1 MTSYILRDGRMVCKD
16 TGTPMLSE
24 DERNGPVSAP
34 LAIIKDI
41 PAHIAPSGAYI
52 SGRKAMLDDCK
63 AHGYVPWEKV
73 SKNPGGFTNESI
85 AKRNGVR
92 VCEATRE
99 FLHNEKQK
107 LKQNS

>member
-1 MTSYILRDGRMVCKD
+1 MAKTYGWRNGDLVDLE
-16 TGTPMLSE
+16 TGAPMLSE
-24 DERNGPVSAP
+24 EEKKRPIGAP
-34 LAIIKDI
+34 MIIKDI

-52 SGRKAMLDDCK
+52 SGRKAMMDDCK

-73 SKNPGGFTNESI
+73 SNNPGGFTDEKI
-85 AKRNGVR
+85 AAKAGKR

-99 FLHNEKQK
+99 FLKNEKQK